1 MEDSEDNDLFDYY
14 MEIGVIEL
22 SGIDESGEI
31 VFKVT
36 DKAKDLAP
44 ELWKAHADYVDDT
57 LLELYSKDL
66 ISVEYDE
73 NLQATISLTEEA
85 QRIIEDKGI
94 MPLDDN

>member
-1 MEDSEDNDLFDYY
+1 VEESEDNDLFNYY
-14 MEIGVIEL
+14 MEIGAIEL

-36 DKAKDLAP
+36 DTAKDMAP
-44 ELWKAHADYVDDT
+44 ELWKAHTDYVDDT

-94 MPLDDN
+94 MPLE

>member
-1 MEDSEDNDLFDYY
+1 MEESENNDLFDYY
-14 MEIGVIEL
+14 MEIGAIEL
-22 SGIDESGEI
+22 SGLDESGEI

-73 NLQATISLTEEA
+73 NLQATISLTKQA
-85 QRIIEDKGI
+85 QKIIEDKGI
-94 MPLDDN
+94 MPLD

>member
-1 MEDSEDNDLFDYY
+1 MEDSKGNDLFDYY

-31 VFKVT
+31 VFIVT
-36 DKAKDLAP
+36 DKAKELAP
-44 ELWKAHADYVDDT
+44 ELWKAHADYVDET
-57 LLELYSKDL
+57 LLDLYSKDL

>member
-1 MEDSEDNDLFDYY
+1 MEESEDNDLFNYY
-14 MEIGVIEL
+14 MEIGAIEL

-36 DKAKDLAP
+36 DTAKDMAP
-44 ELWKAHADYVDDT
+44 ELWKAHTDYVDDT

-94 MPLDDN
+94 MPLE

>member
-1 MEDSEDNDLFDYY
+1 MEKSEDNDLFNYY
-14 MEIGVIEL
+14 MEIGAIEL

-36 DKAKDLAP
+36 DTAKDMAP
-44 ELWKAHADYVDDT
+44 ELWKAHTDYVDDT

-94 MPLDDN
+94 MPLE

>member
-1 MEDSEDNDLFDYY
+1 MEDSEDNDLFNYY
-14 MEIGVIEL
+14 MEIGAIEL

-36 DKAKDLAP
+36 DTAKDMAP
-44 ELWKAHADYVDDT
+44 ELWKAHTDYVDDT

-94 MPLDDN
+94 MPLE

>member
-1 MEDSEDNDLFDYY
+1 MEDSEGNDLFDYY
-14 MEIGVIEL
+14 MEIGAIEL

-31 VFKVT
+31 VFSVT

-44 ELWKAHADYVDDT
+44 ELWKAHADYVDET
-57 LLELYSKDL
+57 LLDLYSKDL
-66 ISVEYDE
+66 ISVEHDE

>member
-1 MEDSEDNDLFDYY
+1 VEKSEDNDLFNYY
-14 MEIGVIEL
+14 MEIGAIEL

-36 DKAKDLAP
+36 DTAKDMAP
-44 ELWKAHADYVDDT
+44 ELWKAHTDYVDDT

-94 MPLDDN
+94 MPLE

>member
-14 MEIGVIEL
+14 MEIGAIEL

-36 DKAKDLAP
+36 DRAKQLAP
-44 ELWKAHADYVDDT
+44 ELWKAHADYVDQT
-57 LLELYSKDL
+57 LLDLYSKDL

-85 QRIIEDKGI
+85 KKIIEDKGI
-94 MPLDDN
+94 MPLDDD

>member
-1 MEDSEDNDLFDYY
+1 VEDSEDNDLFNYY
-14 MEIGVIEL
+14 MEIGAIEL

-36 DKAKDLAP
+36 DTAKDMAP
-44 ELWKAHADYVDDT
+44 ELWKAHTDYVDDT

-94 MPLDDN
+94 MPLE

>member
-1 MEDSEDNDLFDYY
+1 MEDSEGNDLFDYY
-14 MEIGVIEL
+14 MEIGAIEL

-31 VFKVT
+31 VFSVT
-36 DKAKDLAP
+36 DKAKELAP
-44 ELWKAHADYVDDT
+44 ELWKAHADYVDET

-66 ISVEYDE
+66 ISVEYNE

>member
-1 MEDSEDNDLFDYY
+1 MEESEDNDLFDYY
-14 MEIGVIEL
+14 MEIGAIEL
-22 SGIDESGEI
+22 SGLDESGEI
-31 VFKVT
+31 IFKVT

>member
-36 DKAKDLAP
+36 DKAKELAP

>member
-1 MEDSEDNDLFDYY
+1 MEDSQGNDLFDYY
-14 MEIGVIEL
+14 MEIGAIEL

-31 VFKVT
+31 VFSVT
-36 DKAKDLAP
+36 DKAKELAP
-44 ELWKAHADYVDDT
+44 ELWKAHADYVDET

-85 QRIIEDKGI
+85 QKIIEDKGI
-94 MPLDDN
+94 MPLD

>member
-36 DKAKDLAP
+36 DKAKELAP

-57 LLELYSKDL
+57 LLDLYSKDL

>member
-1 MEDSEDNDLFDYY
+1 M
-14 MEIGVIEL
+14 
-22 SGIDESGEI
+22 
-31 VFKVT
+31 
-36 DKAKDLAP
+36 AP
-44 ELWKAHADYVDDT
+44 ELWKAHTDYVDDT

-94 MPLDDN
+94 MPLE

>member
-1 MEDSEDNDLFDYY
+1 MEESEDNDLFDYY
-14 MEIGVIEL
+14 MEIGAIEL

-36 DKAKDLAP
+36 DQAKEIAP
-44 ELWKAHADYVDDT
+44 ELWKAHSDYVDEA
-57 LLELYSKDL
+57 LLDLYSKDL

-85 QRIIEDKGI
+85 KKIIEDKGI
-94 MPLDDN
+94 MPLD